1 MNAAFQLAVGVA
13 LAAPIAWLAWRV
25 GALTGGG
32 ALAAFSVGWLTF
44 GFGGL
49 WWAVALLLFFASS
62 SGLSFLSKERKQALG
77 EKFSKG
83 KRRDAAQVL
92 ANGGLAALLAVV
104 HRWMP
109 SAHWV
114 WAAFC
119 GSLAAVNADTWGTEI
134 GVLSKSPPRSILN
147 GRIVPRGTSGA
158 VSPLGIA
165 ASLGGALLLGLAAA
179 AASPHPL
186 AAGFAATVGGF
197 IGAVVD
203 SILGARWQAT
213 YFCPAC
219 YTETEHHLFHTC
231 GAPTELIRGVRW
243 LDNDMVNFAAA
254 LVGALLAAAVYLLGV
269 VA

>member
-1 MNAAFQLAVGVA
+1 MSLSLQVAIGAALALAVA
-13 LAAPIAWLAWRV
+13 WAAWKT

-32 ALAAFSVGWLTF
+32 AVAAFFVGWATF
-44 GFGGL
+44 GFGGI
-49 WWAVALLLFFASS
+49 WWAVALLAFFFSS
-62 SGLSFLSKERKQALG
+62 SGLSFLFKRRKQALS

-104 HRWMP
+104 HRWTP
-109 SAHWV
+109 SAPWV

-147 GRIVPRGTSGA
+147 GRAVPRGTSGA
-158 VSPLGIA
+158 VSVLGLS
-165 ASLGGALLLGLAAA
+165 ASLGGALLLGLVAA

-186 AAGFAATVGGF
+186 AAGLAATVGGF
-197 IGAVVD
+197 LGAFFD
-203 SILGARWQAT
+203 SILGERWQAT

-219 YTETEHHLFHTC
+219 RTETEHHPFHTC
-231 GAPTELIRGVRW
+231 GAPTKFIRGWRW

-254 LVGALLAAAVYLLGV
+254 LAGALLAAVLYLLGG
-269 VA
+269 AA